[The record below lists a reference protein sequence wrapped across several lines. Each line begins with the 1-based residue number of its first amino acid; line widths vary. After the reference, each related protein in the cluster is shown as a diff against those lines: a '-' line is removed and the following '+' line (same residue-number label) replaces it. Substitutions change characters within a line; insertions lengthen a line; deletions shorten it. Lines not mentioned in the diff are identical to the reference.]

1 MVFFKGLDM
10 AEQIRRVAVW
20 SGWLRMTHWVLAGS
34 TLLLM
39 ATGWLVAMTPSVAE
53 AASEIH
59 YLGASLLLFA
69 LAVRLFL
76 GFFGKGPERFEHML
90 PNESEWQP
98 IRASALFYLSL
109 GKSPKPNWFAHNP
122 LWKPLYLVL
131 LVALILSALT
141 GWLMPDTPLVGSFY
155 LPAVHTWLA
164 TFIGILIMAHVYSVV
179 LQDTRGDSADV
190 SAMLNGHRYF
200 SVDRE
205 GLVKPEV
212 PQVSIRLDDIN
223 RQ

>member
-1 MVFFKGLDM
+1 M
-10 AEQIRRVAVW
+10 AEQVRRVAVW
-20 SGWLRMTHWVLAGS
+20 SGWLRVTHWVLAGS

-69 LAVRLFL
+69 LALRLLL
-76 GFFGKGPERFEHML
+76 GFFGNGPERFEHML
-90 PNESEWQP
+90 PRESEWQP
-98 IRASALFYLSL
+98 VKASVLFYLSL
-109 GKSPKPNWFAHNP
+109 GKSSKPNWFAHNP

-131 LVALILSALT
+131 LIALTLSALT
-141 GWLMPDTPLVGSFY
+141 GWLMPDMPLVGRLY
-155 LPAVHTWLA
+155 LPAVHVWLA
-164 TFIGILIMAHVYSVV
+164 SFIGVLTMAHVYSVV
-179 LQDTRGDSADV
+179 LQDIRGDSADV

-205 GLVKPEV
+205 GLVRPEV
-212 PQVSIRLDDIN
+212 PQVSIRLDDID
-223 RQ
+223 RS